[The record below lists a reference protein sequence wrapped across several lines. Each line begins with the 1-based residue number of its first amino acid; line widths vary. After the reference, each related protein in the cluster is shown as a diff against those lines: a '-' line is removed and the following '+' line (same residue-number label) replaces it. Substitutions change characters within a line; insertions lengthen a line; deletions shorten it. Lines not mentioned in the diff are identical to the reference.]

1 MIDNLKSAALLEKA
15 LGKGVVFA
23 TAESCT
29 GGLIAAM
36 ITEIPGSSNWFDRGF
51 VTYTNQAKMDL
62 LGVKED
68 TLKNYG
74 AVSEQ
79 TVREMVAGAL
89 ERSRATVA
97 VAVSGIAG
105 PGGGTPDKP
114 VGTVWVAF
122 GIKNQAIK
130 ARCLHLNG
138 SRSQIRNQVV
148 DEALRGLLACAD
160 GGFLLEYK

>member
-89 ERSRATVA
+89 KRSRATVA

-138 SRSQIRNQVV
+138 SRSQIRKQVV
-148 DEALRGLLACAD
+148 DEALRGLLACID